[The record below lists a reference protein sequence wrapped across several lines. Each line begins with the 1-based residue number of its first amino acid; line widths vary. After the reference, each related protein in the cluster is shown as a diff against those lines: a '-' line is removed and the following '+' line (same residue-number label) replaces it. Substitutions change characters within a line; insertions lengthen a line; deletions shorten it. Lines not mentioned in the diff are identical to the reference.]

1 MIMPQGGAPRK
12 RAPKEAFGGDA
23 DGMGD
28 GYLKRLARDLDR
40 WIAAGLVPAENR
52 QAILDSAAPAPRR
65 WSAAG
70 AAAILG
76 AVLLAL
82 AALSFVGAN
91 WSELPKLARFIL
103 ILAALWASLGGAAA
117 AFARGAPALGHALAF
132 LGAALFGA
140 AIMLTAQTF
149 NMSAFRNTGV
159 LIWAGG
165 ALATALIIPSRPV
178 LALAAGVGALWA
190 GLEAG
195 NPFAPGPVWAYLVL
209 WAATAVAAMRLK
221 SSVTLHLLA
230 AGLVVWI
237 GHTLFEIFGE
247 GLPDPRFWM
256 CALVLVTGA
265 VAMAA
270 SLALDRRVE
279 GAGVLAGW
287 MAWAAALSALTLQGA
302 QPINDEPA
310 AIPAIAYALI
320 AGIAF
325 AALAAFSLWRERAG
339 TLERGPA
346 AALLMAA
353 AFVLAWPAIYL
364 SGTAADM
371 VLGAVI
377 YAGAATLVLAG
388 AAPGRRF
395 AGALG
400 VTVFALQSL
409 YVYARLFGD
418 LLNTAAFFFIG
429 GLLLI
434 APSVAIGR
442 WARRREPPPATDS
455 GDPS

>member
-1 MIMPQGGAPRK
+1 
-12 RAPKEAFGGDA
+12 
-23 DGMGD
+23 MGD

-40 WIAAGLVPAENR
+40 WIADGLVPTQNR

-65 WSAAG
+65 WSASG

-91 WSELPKLARFIL
+91 WSALPKIARFIL
-103 ILAALWASLGGAAA
+103 ILAALWASLGGSAA
-117 AFARGAPALGHALAF
+117 AFARGAPGLGHALAL

-178 LALAAGVGALWA
+178 LVLAAGVGALWA
-190 GLEAG
+190 WLEAG
-195 NPFAPGPVWAYLVL
+195 NPFAPGPVWAYLAL
-209 WAATAVAAMRLK
+209 WAVTALAAVRLK

-237 GHTLFEIFGE
+237 GHALFE
-247 GLPDPRFWM
+247 GLGQREPDPRFLI
-256 CALVLVTGA
+256 CAFILVTGA
-265 VAMAA
+265 LAMAA

-287 MAWAAALSALTLQGA
+287 MAWAASLGALVLQGA
-302 QPINDEPA
+302 HEWSDDQAPVPA
-310 AIPAIAYALI
+310 LAYALI

-325 AALAAFSLWRERAG
+325 AAFAAFALWRVRAG

-346 AALLMAA
+346 AALTAAA
-353 AFVLAWPAIYL
+353 AFVLAWPAVML
-364 SGTAADM
+364 DQSAAEM

-377 YAGAATLVLAG
+377 FAGAAALVLAG

-400 VTVFALQSL
+400 VTIFALQSL

-434 APSVAIGR
+434 ALSVGIGR
-442 WARRREPPPATDS
+442 WARRRDPAPAAQS
-455 GDPS
+455 GDQP

>member
-1 MIMPQGGAPRK
+1 MA
-12 RAPKEAFGGDA
+12 
-23 DGMGD
+23 D

-40 WIAAGLVPAENR
+40 WIADGLVPAQNR
-52 QAILDSAAPAPRR
+52 QAILDSAAPAARR

-103 ILAALWASLGGAAA
+103 ILAALWTSLAGAAA
-117 AFARGAPALGHALAF
+117 AFARGAPALGHALAL

-159 LIWAGG
+159 LIWAAG
-165 ALATALIIPSRPV
+165 ALATAVIVPSRPV
-178 LALAAGVGALWA
+178 LVLAAGVGALWA

-195 NPFAPGPVWAYLVL
+195 NPFAPGPVWAYLGLWVATA
-209 WAATAVAAMRLK
+209 WAAVQMK

-230 AGLVVWI
+230 AGLVVWT
-237 GHTLFEIFGE
+237 GHALFEALGHFDSDTRYW
-247 GLPDPRFWM
+247 L
-256 CALVLVTGA
+256 CAFILVSGA
-265 VAMAA
+265 LAMAA
-270 SLALDRRVE
+270 SLALDRRIA

-287 MAWAAALSALTLQGA
+287 AAWAAAFGALALQGA
-302 QPINDEPA
+302 DFVGSHRTGPA
-310 AIPAIAYALI
+310 VAYAII
-320 AGIAF
+320 AGVAFVAF
-325 AALAAFSLWRERAG
+325 AALSFWRLRAQ

-346 AALLMAA
+346 AALLLAA
-353 AFVLAWPAIYL
+353 AFVLAWPAVVMNE
-364 SGTAADM
+364 TAAEM
-371 VLGAVI
+371 TLGAVI
-377 YAGAATLVLAG
+377 YAGAAALVLAG

-418 LLNTAAFFFIG
+418 LLSTAAFFFIG

-434 APSVAIGR
+434 ALSIVIGR
-442 WARRREPPPATDS
+442 WARRRAPASSAQT
-455 GDPS
+455 GDQP

>member
-1 MIMPQGGAPRK
+1 
-12 RAPKEAFGGDA
+12 
-23 DGMGD
+23 MGD

-40 WIAAGLVPAENR
+40 WIADGLIPAQNR
-52 QAILDSAAPAPRR
+52 QAILDSAAPSPRR
-65 WSAAG
+65 WNAAG

-103 ILAALWASLGGAAA
+103 ILAALWASLGGAAI
-117 AFARGAPALGHALAF
+117 AFARGAPALGHALAL

-178 LALAAGVGALWA
+178 LALAAGIGALWA

-195 NPFAPGPVWAYLVL
+195 NPFAPGPVWAYLAL
-209 WAATAVAAMRLK
+209 WAATAAAAVRLK

-237 GHTLFEIFGE
+237 GHTLFEVFGQAA
-247 GLPDPRFWM
+247 PDPRFWI
-256 CALVLVTGA
+256 CAFILATGA
-265 VAMAA
+265 LAMAS
-270 SLALDRRVE
+270 SLALDHRVE
-279 GAGVLAGW
+279 GAGVLTGW
-287 MAWAAALSALTLQGA
+287 TASAAALGALALQGA
-302 QPINDEPA
+302 GNWASDETS
-310 AIPAIAYALI
+310 IPAIAYAVI
-320 AGIAF
+320 AGTAF
-325 AALAAFSLWRERAG
+325 AALAGFGLWRVRAG
-339 TLERGPA
+339 MLQRGPA
-346 AALLMAA
+346 AALLAAA
-353 AFVLAWPAIYL
+353 AFVLVWPAIAL

-377 YAGAATLVLAG
+377 YAGAAALVLAG

-395 AGALG
+395 AGVLG

-434 APSVAIGR
+434 ALSVAIGR
-442 WARRREPPPATDS
+442 WARRREPAPVTGS
-455 GDPS
+455 GDQP